1 MFIVSIKQVAQKSEE
16 VLEKEKKDVQIKL
29 AEITETNKSLSVQ
42 MQELSQ
48 RVGVLE
54 RELEHAN
61 KVRYVKVRV
70 YCD

>member
-48 RVGVLE
+48 RVSVLE